1 MYHFPRTGLDLDQS
15 TVPTRVKD
23 LLELV
28 WRLDVRLEL
37 LTGFSSANLEAPSS
51 SKERGVK

>member
-15 TVPTRVKD
+15 TVPMRVKD